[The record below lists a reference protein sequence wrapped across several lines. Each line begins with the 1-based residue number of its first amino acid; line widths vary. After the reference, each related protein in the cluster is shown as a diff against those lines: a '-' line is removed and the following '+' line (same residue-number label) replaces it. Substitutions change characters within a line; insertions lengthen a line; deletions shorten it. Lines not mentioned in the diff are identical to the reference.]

1 MSFLKFLFTIFS
13 VQGTNNA
20 RNEISWIVL
29 KKHLLISSF
38 QINKDSHFIKGIWCF
53 FFTHSSK
60 KNPQLHT
67 GLNSKVKSLIQNV

>member
-53 FFTHSSK
+53 FSHTLVK
-60 KNPQLHT
+60 KKPQLHT
-67 GLNSKVKSLIQNV
+67 GLNSKVKSLSQNV